1 MHRVLPE
8 HWRRFFR
15 GNREAQCAED
25 GDVCAGSGGGVFFC
39 VPVTERMGAW
49 AIRGAFRGRTAGW
62 QT

>member
-15 GNREAQCAED
+15 GNREAQRAED
-25 GDVCAGSGGGVFFC
+25 GDVCAGSGGVFFC

-49 AIRGAFRGRTAGW
+49 AIRKG
-62 QT
+62 